1 MPLYPKLYSIA
12 SAILGD
18 SPAEAADAVQEA
30 MVKIWRSGE
39 AMENVRQPEPY
50 AIMVLRSTAIDM
62 IRRRHAAE
70 PIETAPEP
78 AADSVAEPDS
88 AEFLERIIATL
99 PQAQQEVIRLSAYE
113 CLPTDEIAAA
123 TGLKPANVRQLLSRG
138 RKKIKE
144 LYSKYMQP

>member
-18 SPAEAADAVQEA
+18 SAGAAADAVQEA

-39 AMENVRQPEPY
+39 KMEAVRQPEPY

-62 IRRRHAAE
+62 IRRRHATE

-88 AEFLERIIATL
+88 TEFLERIIATL